1 MTAEAAPTLETQKR
15 RQAVQ
20 VTLFLLGVTALTV
33 GLFHFLRRDLVAYRR
48 GQDAL
53 LRSDFVT
60 AADNLGRAWD
70 GGYHTP
76 RLRLDL
82 ARALLG
88 AGRKDEALAHYQAA
102 LERTPSD
109 ATLLDTVAGLYQA
122 KGRPDL
128 ALAYF
133 RRLDDPARLPVATL
147 TRLGDLQQQTGN
159 YPAALATYRRAISLA
174 PKEAELHLRLGMVL
188 SWTGQRTDAIAS
200 LRQALALQPKHRL
213 AQLYLARVLMWDGR
227 MAEAV
232 TEYRRVLPE

>member
-1 MTAEAAPTLETQKR
+1 MTADAGPSLETLKR

-20 VTLFLLGVTALTV
+20 VTLFLIAVAAGTV
-33 GLFHFLRRDLVAYRR
+33 GLFHVLRRDLIAYRR

-53 LRSDFVT
+53 QRADFPV
-60 AADNLGRAWD
+60 AAEFLGQAWN
-70 GGYHTP
+70 GGYQTP

-88 AGRKDEALAHYQAA
+88 AGRPDEALTHYQAA
-102 LERTPSD
+102 LQRAPND

-122 KGRPDL
+122 KGRPEQGL
-128 ALAYF
+128 AVF
-133 RRLDDPARLPVATL
+133 ARLGSVDKLPVSAL
-147 TRLGDLQQQTGN
+147 TRLGDLQQQAGK
-159 YPAALATYRRAISLA
+159 YDDAVATYRRALA
-174 PKEAELHLRLGMVL
+174 RAPGEAELHLRLGIVL
-188 SWTGQRTDAIAS
+188 SWLGQRADAVAS
-200 LRQALALQPKHRL
+200 LRQALALQPGHRL

>member
-1 MTAEAAPTLETQKR
+1 MTAEAAPTLEAQKR

-20 VTLFLLGVTALTV
+20 VALFLTGVTALTI
-33 GLFHFLRRDLVAYRR
+33 GLFHVLRRDLVAYRR

-53 LRSDFVT
+53 QRSDFVHA
-60 AADNLGRAWD
+60 AADLGRAWD
-70 GGYHTP
+70 GGYQTP

-88 AGRKDEALAHYQAA
+88 AGRNDEALGHYQAA
-102 LERTPSD
+102 LERTPADS
-109 ATLLDTVAGLYQA
+109 ALLDTVAGLYQA

-133 RRLDDPARLPVATL
+133 RRLGDPAKLPVGTL
-147 TRLGDLQQQTGN
+147 TRLGDLQQQTGD
-159 YPAALATYRRAISLA
+159 YPAAIATYRRAVALA
-174 PKEAELHLRLGMVL
+174 PQEAELHLRLGMVL
-188 SWTGQRTDAIAS
+188 SWSGQRTEALTC